1 MVLLFSLRKEWL
13 WPIPLASRYLK
24 WSVIMSSASFTL
36 SITATVRAADAPLD
50 DVISFFTSSE
60 VRPYRH
66 LDSTVAFVTVSVGFD
81 NRAKSD
87 VAGIVEMKIG
97 YQHEAD
103 MMADDDALTAFCEAC
118 PDCDIE
124 ITSAVL
130 VMAVTSD
137 GDLIGIEDA

>member
-13 WPIPLASRYLK
+13 WPIPLASRYLE
-24 WSVIMSSASFTL
+24 WSIIMSSASFTL

-50 DVISFFTSSE
+50 DVISFFTSSD
-60 VRPYRH
+60 VRPYSH

-87 VAGIVEMKIG
+87 VAGIIEMKIG
-97 YQHEAD
+97 YQQEAD

>member
-50 DVISFFTSSE
+50 DVISFFTSSD

>member
-1 MVLLFSLRKEWL
+1 
-13 WPIPLASRYLK
+13 
-24 WSVIMSSASFTL
+24 MSSASFTL

-81 NRAKSD
+81 NRVKSD

>member
-1 MVLLFSLRKEWL
+1 
-13 WPIPLASRYLK
+13 
-24 WSVIMSSASFTL
+24 MSSASFTL

-50 DVISFFTSSE
+50 DVISFFTSND

>member
-1 MVLLFSLRKEWL
+1 
-13 WPIPLASRYLK
+13 
-24 WSVIMSSASFTL
+24 MSSASFTL

-50 DVISFFTSSE
+50 DVISFFTSSD

-87 VAGIVEMKIG
+87 IAGIVEMKIG

-130 VMAVTSD
+130 VMAVTSY